1 MNTIVFP
8 DVDFYL
14 VIQPILEIFDAIL
27 WPAIAIVVAVGT
39 IDCIF
44 LE

>member
-1 MNTIVFP
+1 MNTIVLAN
-8 DVDFYL
+8 VDFYP

-27 WPAIAIVVAVGT
+27 WPAIAIVVAVGI
-39 IDCIF
+39 IDCTF